1 MVLRAESRLKIEIVI
16 SRWSMAGKDMIRHW
30 EEFQLAPD
38 TKNVTEARISLTP
51 KGLISLN
58 WVAMECFKDV
68 KAVIL
73 LFDRINSLIGL
84 RPSAP
89 DIKNAFPLIKSGKSK
104 SCFVRAKKF
113 CNYYGIRNNAT
124 VVFQDVERDETGT
137 VVLNL
142 RSTAE
147 YRRSRTTSIPDIH
160 EAD

>member
-1 MVLRAESRLKIEIVI
+1 MIVLRAGSRLKIEIVI
-16 SRWSMAGKDMIRHW
+16 SRWPIAGKNMIRHW

-68 KAVIL
+68 KAVVL

-84 RPSAP
+84 RPSEP
-89 DIKNAFPLIKSGKSK
+89 SVRNAFPLIKSGKSK

-113 CNYYGIRNNAT
+113 CNFYGIRNSAT
-124 VVFQDVERDETGT
+124 VVFQDVEQDETGT

-142 RSTAE
+142 KSTLQYLRNSSGKTNTE
-147 YRRSRTTSIPDIH
+147 SI
-160 EAD
+160 

>member
-1 MVLRAESRLKIEIVI
+1 
-16 SRWSMAGKDMIRHW
+16 MIRHW

-68 KAVIL
+68 KAVVL

-84 RPSAP
+84 RPSEP
-89 DIKNAFPLIKSGKSK
+89 SVRNAFPLIKSGKSK

-113 CNYYGIRNNAT
+113 CNFYGIRNSAT
-124 VVFQDVERDETGT
+124 VVFQDVEQDETGT

-142 RSTAE
+142 KSTLQYLRNSSGKTNTE
-147 YRRSRTTSIPDIH
+147 SI
-160 EAD
+160 